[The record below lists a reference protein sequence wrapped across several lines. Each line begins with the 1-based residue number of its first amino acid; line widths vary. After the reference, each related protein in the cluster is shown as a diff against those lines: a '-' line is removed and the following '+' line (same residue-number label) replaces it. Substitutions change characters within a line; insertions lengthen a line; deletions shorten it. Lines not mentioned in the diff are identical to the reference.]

1 MRNRLVEQRAQ
12 LGVSQEKLAN
22 ILGVSRQ
29 TIISVE
35 TGKHD
40 PALSLAFNMAK
51 VFGCSVDD
59 LFEPDPWQPFGQ
71 G

>member
-40 PALSLAFNMAK
+40 PSLSLAFNMAT

>member
-35 TGKHD
+35 NGKHD
-40 PALSLAFNMAK
+40 PSLSLAFNMAK